1 MKRKILFLIL
11 ILLVIGLSFCSI
23 VYLKF
28 SRSDEKII
36 SDIRELKSYQCDVR
50 YVIKNSRGEIK
61 EETNQLYSDNK
72 GNRVDFGEDR
82 IQVYNNE
89 GKVKVWDK
97 ILNKGYETTNQDY
110 SFYSISF
117 INNLSKYLNDGSTM
131 EMEYDK
137 EINKRYLKVNVVLDN
152 NNPNLDRA
160 VLYVDIYER
169 VPEKLLVF
177 NKKGELVVEAF
188 YNNFIRDAKVDETLF
203 DLGE

>member
-1 MKRKILFLIL
+1 
-11 ILLVIGLSFCSI
+11 

-97 ILNKGYETTNQDY
+97 ILNKGYETTTQDY

-160 VLYVDIYER
+160 ILYVDIYER

>member
-1 MKRKILFLIL
+1 MKKKILFLIL
-11 ILLVIGLSFCSI
+11 ILLVIGLSFGAI

-50 YVIKNSRGEIK
+50 YIIKNSRGELK

-97 ILNKGYETTNQDY
+97 ILNKGYETTVQDY

-160 VLYVDIYER
+160 ILYVDIYER

-177 NKKGELVVEAF
+177 NKKEELIVEAF
-188 YNNFIRDAKVDETLF
+188 YNNFIRNAEVDETLF

>member
-1 MKRKILFLIL
+1 MKKKILFLIL
-11 ILLVIGLSFCSI
+11 ILLVIGLSFGAI

-50 YVIKNSRGEIK
+50 YIIKNSRGELK

-97 ILNKGYETTNQDY
+97 ILNKGYETTVQDY

-160 VLYVDIYER
+160 ILYVDIYER

-177 NKKGELVVEAF
+177 NKKEELVVEAF
-188 YNNFIRDAKVDETLF
+188 YNNFIRNAEVDETLF